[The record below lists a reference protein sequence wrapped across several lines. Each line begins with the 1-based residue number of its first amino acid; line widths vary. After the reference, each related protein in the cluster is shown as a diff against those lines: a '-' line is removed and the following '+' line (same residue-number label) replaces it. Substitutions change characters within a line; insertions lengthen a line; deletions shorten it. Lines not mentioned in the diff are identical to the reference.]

1 MAVLCSQGHE
11 NPRGAVFCVECG
23 ERLSVTPK
31 PIEVIATSIS
41 TTTTGSN
48 SSPPEEPHQASR
60 TAPSKRVEKKR
71 VLQFG
76 GGIAAVIVVTMLG
89 FGVYIWTKTPVPDV
103 TGLEV
108 VAAKDLITEQGLS
121 LNTGGSEFSDSIP
134 KDSVVRQDPSPG
146 SRVSSGS
153 VVEIFMSRGPAV
165 TTPEM
170 GELAINQARVKAK
183 AAGLLTKETK
193 ESSETIP
200 VGQVISQSPK
210 PGIEVEEGTSI
221 ELLVSSGPP
230 TTTVTYL
237 HDMSIGV
244 LAYNSECSTQVILL
258 SLIYR
263 SPAIANGN
271 DKVIS
276 TATGW
281 KEHPENGSYF
291 PCKAQA
297 TFLNVPTNEDNYQFW
312 FDPTNPENNR
322 GKTYSRSEMERA
334 NWLIDE

>member
-1 MAVLCSQGHE
+1 MPCSQGHE

-48 SSPPEEPHQASR
+48 SSPPADPPQSSR
-60 TAPSKRVEKKR
+60 TTPSLKIGRKT
-71 VLQFG
+71 VLRFG
-76 GGIAAVIVVTMLG
+76 GGITAVIVIAVLG
-89 FGVYIWTKTPVPDV
+89 FGAYTLTKTPVPDV
-103 TGLEV
+103 TGFEV
-108 VAAKDLITEQGLS
+108 VAAKELITEQGLS

-134 KDSVVRQDPSPG
+134 KDFIVRQVPSPG

-165 TTPEM
+165 ATPDM

-237 HDMSIGV
+237 HDISIGV
-244 LAYNSECSTQVILL
+244 LAYNSECSPLVILL
-258 SLIYR
+258 SLTSR

-276 TATGW
+276 TASGW

-312 FDPTNPENNR
+312 FDPTNPEDNF
-322 GKTYSRSEMERA
+322 GETYSRSEMERA
-334 NWLIDE
+334 KWLIDD